1 MSIRRDAAGAE
12 ESRRKEATPKEVSSC
27 RYLLGHKLKKLV
39 TVIFFRCWAIK
50 EVYSMAAHIRVA
62 FSFFRKLVF

>member
-12 ESRRKEATPKEVSSC
+12 EFRRKEATPKEVSSC

-39 TVIFFRCWAIK
+39 TVIFF
-50 EVYSMAAHIRVA
+50 
-62 FSFFRKLVF
+62 